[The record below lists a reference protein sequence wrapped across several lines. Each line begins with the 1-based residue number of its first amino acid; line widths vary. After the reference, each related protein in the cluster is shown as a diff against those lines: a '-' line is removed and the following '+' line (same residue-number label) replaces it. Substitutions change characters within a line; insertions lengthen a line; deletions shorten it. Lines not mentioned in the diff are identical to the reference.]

1 MPRLFPVLQP
11 CHHNKYRSPRS
22 GSAAELPLPQLL
34 PRPGNDNRAPQPIF
48 SPKQHMVFVLSERRV
63 RHLHFKETIRIYWKY
78 RNRALQLN
86 WLWCDFVQTQNLENA
101 PSLGCGIERLLQST
115 ISKHA
120 STPARCD
127 NRPLPKIEGE
137 KGCLAFYTHIQY
149 SIFFIP
155 SYTIPFLSRWHP
167 FTST

>member
-22 GSAAELPLPQLL
+22 GSAAELPLPRLL
-34 PRPGNDNRAPQPIF
+34 PRPGNDNCAPQPIF

-63 RHLHFKETIRIYWKY
+63 RHLHCKETIENIGIE
-78 RNRALQLN
+78 L
-86 WLWCDFVQTQNLENA
+86 FNLIDYDAILFKLKILNA
-101 PSLGCGIERLLQST
+101 PSLGRGIERLLQST

-155 SYTIPFLSRWHP
+155 SYTIPCLSRWHP